1 MTTELKK
8 IKSIK
13 DHRGG
18 GLILSM
24 DYSTLEVRIFCAIC
38 GDPLLKEVLNSGKDL
53 HCQTARAVFP
63 ELRGLSDKEIKEHHN
78 GLRSRAKGVMFGLLY
93 GKTTFNFA
101 KEWGC
106 TVDEAQAVLDGLMG
120 AYPAIKTYVNE
131 QHEFAKKNGYV
142 VNMFGQRRP
151 LPGAQLPE
159 FGPTRKQFKHAM
171 NAAQNTPIQCF
182 TGDTKIDLLDGTTV
196 TIDSLVNNF
205 DNKYVLSCCED
216 GRIVPGK
223 VINAMQTGV
232 TNRLCKIK
240 LDNEEIIQCTP
251 EHQFMLRDG
260 TYKHAIDLKP
270 NDSLMPCYKVKNK
283 RGYYLV
289 KNNSPRGKLWSSIHR
304 ITCNYY
310 DRNLTRDEVV
320 HHVDFDKEN
329 NNPDNLI
336 IMNKNEHIKY
346 HANLIMETCERN
358 AKKQGIS
365 VHEYMRQ
372 MGLKYT
378 PENRSI
384 NAKKIV
390 QDIRDG
396 KRKNY
401 MWSHFLTKEHSEKQS
416 IAMANKNKIRSQRY
430 KKWDQNQKMAV
441 SRELKRR
448 MSVYGNTMCF
458 SPEQLSEFGRKNI
471 NKIWQGNDQQKIS
484 YMKENI
490 KRCGSNTSFFKFK
503 KHVLKMLENGYTT
516 KESVLNSNFEEV
528 WNNYRLNC
536 GIRLASIPKYTK
548 ALHDRFI
555 KEVFNN
561 HKVVSVELI
570 TSEKEI
576 PVYDIEIEN
585 KDNTHN
591 FALSAGVF
599 VHNSS
604 ASIMAWIAGAHV
616 QEEFC
621 LQNMQ
626 SVMIGGVHD
635 STYVDVYPKELIK
648 CMKIFNFHA
657 EVAANKIHNWMNGV
671 HLPADFGLG
680 QSWGRELDVKKWEL
694 HDGNMCQLTLK
705 GGDVNW
711 EYLKRELDEAYDYK
725 VISIEDGD
733 AITEEEHENIPVR
746 QSNKYVTVTLDFID
760 PDPNIEYKSKY
771 YVGNGT
777 FGKRI
782 DTRENPIKSLL

>member
-1 MTTELKK
+1 MVRGIQMTTELKK

-63 ELRGLSDKEIKEHHN
+63 ELKGLSDKEIKEHHN

-171 NAAQNTPIQCF
+171 NAAQNTPIQ
-182 TGDTKIDLLDGTTV
+182 
-196 TIDSLVNNF
+196 
-205 DNKYVLSCCED
+205 
-216 GRIVPGK
+216 
-223 VINAMQTGV
+223 
-232 TNRLCKIK
+232 
-240 LDNEEIIQCTP
+240 
-251 EHQFMLRDG
+251 
-260 TYKHAIDLKP
+260 
-270 NDSLMPCYKVKNK
+270 
-283 RGYYLV
+283 
-289 KNNSPRGKLWSSIHR
+289 
-304 ITCNYY
+304 
-310 DRNLTRDEVV
+310 
-320 HHVDFDKEN
+320 
-329 NNPDNLI
+329 
-336 IMNKNEHIKY
+336 
-346 HANLIMETCERN
+346 
-358 AKKQGIS
+358 
-365 VHEYMRQ
+365 
-372 MGLKYT
+372 
-378 PENRSI
+378 
-384 NAKKIV
+384 
-390 QDIRDG
+390 
-396 KRKNY
+396 
-401 MWSHFLTKEHSEKQS
+401 
-416 IAMANKNKIRSQRY
+416 
-430 KKWDQNQKMAV
+430 
-441 SRELKRR
+441 
-448 MSVYGNTMCF
+448 
-458 SPEQLSEFGRKNI
+458 
-471 NKIWQGNDQQKIS
+471 
-484 YMKENI
+484 
-490 KRCGSNTSFFKFK
+490 
-503 KHVLKMLENGYTT
+503 
-516 KESVLNSNFEEV
+516 
-528 WNNYRLNC
+528 
-536 GIRLASIPKYTK
+536 
-548 ALHDRFI
+548 
-555 KEVFNN
+555 
-561 HKVVSVELI
+561 
-570 TSEKEI
+570 
-576 PVYDIEIEN
+576 
-585 KDNTHN
+585 
-591 FALSAGVF
+591 
-599 VHNSS
+599 SS

-694 HDGNMCQLTLK
+694 HDGNMCRLTLK

-725 VISIEDGD
+725 VVSIEDGD

-777 FGKRI
+777 FGKRV

>member
-1 MTTELKK
+1 MTTELRK

-53 HCQTARAVFP
+53 HCQTARAIFP
-63 ELRGLSDKEIKEHHN
+63 ELKGLSDKEIKEHHN
-78 GLRSRAKGVMFGLLY
+78 GLRSKAKSCFVAGTQVLMADNKTKNIEDIKPGEFVISKEESTNRLILSEVVESKETRKTRQLIELEFDNESILRCTPDHLIRLKNGKYKEAKLLTEDDEIDSINTLIKIKEIETIIPISVYDIEVLNESNSHNFCANGVFVHNCIFGLLY
-93 GKTTFNFA
+93 GKSTFNFA

-106 TVDEAQAVLDGLMG
+106 TIDEAQVVLDGLLG

-142 VNMFGQRRP
+142 VNMFGQKRP

-171 NAAQNTPIQCF
+171 NAAQNSGIQCF

-216 GRIVPGK
+216 GHIIPGK
-223 VINAMQTGV
+223 IINAMQTGI
-232 TNRLCKIK
+232 TDRLCKIK

-251 EHQFMLRDG
+251 EHQFMLKDG

-270 NDSLMPCYKVKNK
+270 SDGLMTNK
-283 RGYYLV
+283 LNC
-289 KNNSPRGKLWSSIHR
+289 KIISIGL
-304 ITCNYY
+304 IA
-310 DRNLTRDEVV
+310 L
-320 HHVDFDKEN
+320 DKE
-329 NNPDNLI
+329 
-336 IMNKNEHIKY
+336 
-346 HANLIMETCERN
+346 
-358 AKKQGIS
+358 
-365 VHEYMRQ
+365 V
-372 MGLKYT
+372 
-378 PENRSI
+378 
-384 NAKKIV
+384 
-390 QDIRDG
+390 
-396 KRKNY
+396 
-401 MWSHFLTKEHSEKQS
+401 
-416 IAMANKNKIRSQRY
+416 
-430 KKWDQNQKMAV
+430 
-441 SRELKRR
+441 
-448 MSVYGNTMCF
+448 
-458 SPEQLSEFGRKNI
+458 
-471 NKIWQGNDQQKIS
+471 
-484 YMKENI
+484 
-490 KRCGSNTSFFKFK
+490 
-503 KHVLKMLENGYTT
+503 
-516 KESVLNSNFEEV
+516 
-528 WNNYRLNC
+528 
-536 GIRLASIPKYTK
+536 
-548 ALHDRFI
+548 
-555 KEVFNN
+555 
-561 HKVVSVELI
+561 
-570 TSEKEI
+570 

-585 KDNTHN
+585 KNNTHN

-604 ASIMAWIAGAHV
+604 ASIMAWIAGTHV

-657 EVAANKIHNWMNGV
+657 EIAANKIHNWMNGV

-725 VISIEDGD
+725 IVSIEDGD

-777 FGKRI
+777 FGKRV